1 MAIALGASLLA
12 VTAANTCS
20 PALLQGAGLG
30 PMFNESIAHAIHSIT
45 VDGLRL
51 FNPEAGP
58 KNGVPTVN
66 RNMRSTIHVVEDAP
80 LVELESNGFV
90 TDPMKVINSIFN
102 HLGEMDDGLG
112 ATWTPVERIVH
123 EFHMRDLWV
132 AIKGMHDKKVANNPP
147 SKEVCACLLD
157 TKANGV
163 HAGVE
168 WVAEQYKNWT
178 PITLLN
184 RPIPTLTD
192 KASWKVWAG
201 RITHY
206 YDDQSLFDAAMYI
219 NCAVRDL

>member
-1 MAIALGASLLA
+1 MAVALGVSILA
-12 VTAANTCS
+12 TTAANSCS

-30 PMFNESIAHAIHSIT
+30 SMYNESIAHAIHSMT

-51 FNPEAGP
+51 FNPRVGA

-66 RNMRSTIHVVEDAP
+66 RDMRSKTQVVEDAP
-80 LVELESNGFV
+80 LVELESNGFA
-90 TDPMKVINSIFN
+90 TEPMKMINTIFN
-102 HLGEMDDGLG
+102 HLGQMDDGLG

-132 AIKGMHDKKVANNPP
+132 AIKGVHDQKVVQKPP
-147 SKEVCACLLD
+147 SAEVCACLLD

-168 WVAEQYKNWT
+168 WVAEQYKQWT

-184 RPIPTLTD
+184 RPIPQLQD
-192 KASWKVWAG
+192 KASWKVWQD

-206 YDDQSLFDAAMYI
+206 YDPQSLFDAATYI